1 MIFVIVTEHAE
12 LVCVVPGSIPSC
24 IHLGSRHSRDGIK
37 AADGLS
43 RGRGGMQKQ
52 IGRGHNV
59 LVFPPSPW

>member
-1 MIFVIVTEHAE
+1 MWSLPAFL
-12 LVCVVPGSIPSC
+12 LVSC

-52 IGRGHNV
+52 FGRGHNV